1 MGLKIL
7 ITNNTLASRAG
18 TELYVRDIA
27 VALLRRG
34 HTPIAYSTLLGEV
47 AQELRRATVPV
58 IDHLDALATPPD
70 IIHGHHHLETMTA
83 LLKFPGVPAISFCHG
98 WNPWEEA
105 PPKFPRIRRYIAVDE
120 ACRDRLVHENGIPD
134 AAVRLLPN
142 FVDLNRFK
150 PRNSLPDRPARALVF
165 SNYVT
170 ERGLGPIQ
178 EACFRAGIEVD
189 AVGSGLG
196 KPTSRPEDVLPKYD
210 LVFAQGRSA
219 IEALAVGTAVIL
231 WNTRG
236 AGSMVTTGNIER
248 LRRLNFGIRTIQGAT
263 DSENVSQEIARYN
276 AFDAMQASSWIR
288 RTAGLDDALD
298 RLLDLYNE
306 VLEDYHRYRMDDN
319 RAEIRA
325 ASDYLRQWV
334 PNLTAQQEA
343 RMRHEA
349 LRVECDALRSEL
361 DALRRENHN
370 VARVYSSPTLRL
382 RNRLVAI
389 PLLGPVLRSC
399 ARFVAGRMS

>member
-1 MGLKIL
+1 MGRLMGLKIL

-18 TELYVRDIA
+18 TELYVRDLA
-27 VALLRRG
+27 VALLKRG

-70 IIHGHHHLETMTA
+70 LIHGHHHLETMTA
-83 LLKFPGVPAISFCHG
+83 LLKFPGVPAVSFCHG
-98 WNPWEEA
+98 WNPREEA
-105 PPKFPRIRRYIAVDE
+105 PPKFPRIMRYVAVDE
-120 ACRDRLVHENGIPD
+120 VCRDRLVHENGIPD

-150 PRNSLPDRPARALVF
+150 PRDSLPEKPARALIF

-170 ERGLGPIQ
+170 ERGRGAIQ

-189 AVGSGLG
+189 AVGSALG
-196 KPTSRPEDVLPKYD
+196 NPTSRPEDVLPKYD
-210 LVFAQGRSA
+210 LVFGQGRSA

-236 AGSMVTTGNIER
+236 AGPMVTTGNVET
-248 LRRLNFGIRTIQGAT
+248 LRRLNFGVRTIQGTA
-263 DSENVSQEIARYN
+263 DSGNISQEIARYN

-288 RTAGLDDALD
+288 RMAGLDDVLD
-298 RLLDLYNE
+298 RLLDLYHE
-306 VLEDYHRYRMDDN
+306 VLEDYRRHRVDDS
-319 RAEIRA
+319 RAEFRA
-325 ASDYLRQWV
+325 ASDYLRQWI

-343 RMRHEA
+343 SKRHEA
-349 LRVECDALRSEL
+349 LRVERDALRSLEVHL
-361 DALRRENHN
+361 AK
-370 VARVYSSPTLRL
+370 VYSSPTLRL
-382 RNRLVAI
+382 RNSLVSI
-389 PLLGPVLRSC
+389 PLLGPVLRLC